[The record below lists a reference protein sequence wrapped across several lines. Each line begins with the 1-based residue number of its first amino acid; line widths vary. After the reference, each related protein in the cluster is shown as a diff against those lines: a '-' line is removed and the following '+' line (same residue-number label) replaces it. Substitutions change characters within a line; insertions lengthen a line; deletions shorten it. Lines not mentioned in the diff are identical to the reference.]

1 MVVMKARPT
10 VHPRTIM
17 LFLSLFVSLLS
28 TTFAELVE
36 VAADPSKCSAQLQ
49 GILNK
54 PQTYSYE
61 YMTKVAAHFR
71 TGAKL
76 LFTPQSQSYID
87 NFQQQYGVSV
97 AVNNPTNICGSGAA
111 GACNTT
117 DAVVDTPSGGIQ
129 NATFTLGNSGDFGSM
144 SLNINLTVTALGADP
159 AVTSMNLTSPSG
171 TTITLIQGACIAT
184 SSGSFSFILQDG
196 AAAFDCTSAQTASGQ
211 TFAPLQPLSTFAGES
226 LAGTWLLSTEFDGE
240 SSVDAVVVS
249 YCEADGMFTC
259 SSDVAEALMNFP
271 GFRYDAGTQMVYWT
285 EEIFNCD
292 GQMQQVTISRP
303 VADIFV
309 KK

>member
-10 VHPRTIM
+10 IHPRTIM

-36 VAADPSKCSAQLQ
+36 VAADPSKCATELQ

-61 YMTKVAAHFR
+61 YMTKVAAQFR
-71 TGAKL
+71 TGANL

-87 NFQQQYGVSV
+87 NFQQQYGVSI
-97 AVNNPTNICGSGAA
+97 AVNDPTNICGGGAA

-117 DAVVDTPSGGIQ
+117 DGEVDGDSAAFAIYDSGVF
-129 NATFTLGNSGDFGSM
+129 ASM
-144 SLNINLTVTALGADP
+144 SLNINLTVITIFGTP
-159 AVTSMNLTSPSG
+159 AVNYLNLTSPSG
-171 TTITLIQGACIAT
+171 TTITLIANSCPDNSNGT
-184 SSGSFSFILQDG
+184 FSFVLQDG
-196 AAAFDCTSAQTASGQ
+196 AAAFDCFSAETTSGQ
-211 TFAPLQPLSTFAGES
+211 AFAPLQPLSTFAGEP
-226 LAGTWLLSTEFDGE
+226 LAGIWTITADFTGE
-240 SSVDAVVVS
+240 TSIDAVS
-249 YCEADGMFTC
+249 ASFCQPDGMFTC

-271 GFRYDAGTQMVYWT
+271 GFRYDAGAQMVYWT